1 MVNIHSAAYSQ
12 ACQRALTVGMLSS
25 STTTTLAR
33 ITRISTRS
41 KLRSSGASWWK
52 IRRNQRERRPSV
64 DAGRYSRS
72 NRLPSPRARPSGSA
86 GAGIADVPERFA
98 RRFEGRVDHRLVV
111 RAGDEARLVGARRQE
126 HAAPEHG
133 VEEAVERGGVAGRG
147 LGVGLHLPAGEEQ

>member
-52 IRRNQRERRPSV
+52 IRRNQRKRAPSV

-72 NRLPSPRARPSGSA
+72 NRLTCSSCAAFPLPCSA
-86 GAGIADVPERFA
+86 GAVIGRAPERLA
-98 RRFEGRVDHRLVV
+98 GGGDGGVDHRIVV
-111 RAGDEARLVGARRQE
+111 RAGEEAGLVRAGGQE
-126 HAAPEHG
+126 HAALEHA
-133 VEEAVERGGVAGRG
+133 VEEAVE
-147 LGVGLHLPAGEEQ
+147 